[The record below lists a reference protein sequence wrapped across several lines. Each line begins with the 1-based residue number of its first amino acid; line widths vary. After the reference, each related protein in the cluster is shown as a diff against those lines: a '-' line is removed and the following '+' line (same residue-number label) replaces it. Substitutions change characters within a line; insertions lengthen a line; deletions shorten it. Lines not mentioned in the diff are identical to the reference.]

1 MEPLPAPTFPADPPG
16 RPCPNCGTPAES
28 GPFCADCGQRQS
40 EFRQPVHVL
49 ARDLLAEYFGFEGK
63 LWRTGVAL
71 LRPGFLTA
79 EYLDGRQRRY
89 ARPLRLYLTASLVF
103 FFTVTM
109 LDPGERLRRQ
119 ILGDED
125 PAEQT
130 VQEALGRAEADIE
143 KATARRAR
151 LAELAA
157 AGVTALPDSLGDG
170 EDEFVLKIGGRQVHS
185 ETLDQLKQIETRED
199 AARVIPGLV
208 QAAIA
213 RVPNA
218 MFLVLPVFAFL
229 LKLLYVRRRRYYGE
243 HLVFAFHVHAFWFCC
258 FTLVVLLGALLG
270 AVPGFDVVREE
281 GAAGGTLGWAG
292 PAADV
297 LSLLTMV
304 GLPVYTVLAM
314 RRVYGQGWGKTLAKA
329 WALGWAY
336 GFVLILTLVA
346 VALVTVVG

>member
-1 MEPLPAPTFPADPPG
+1 MEPLTAPPPRAAPPDP
-16 RPCPNCGTPAES
+16 RCPNCGAPAES
-28 GPFCADCGQRQS
+28 GPFCADCGQRQA

-49 ARDLLAEYFGFEGK
+49 AKDLLAEYFGFEGK
-63 LWRTGVAL
+63 LWRTVVAL

-103 FFTVTM
+103 FFTVTL

-130 VQEALGRAEADIE
+130 VQEALDRAEADVE
-143 KATARRAR
+143 EATERRAR
-151 LAELAA
+151 LAALAA
-157 AGVTALPDSLGDG
+157 AGVTALPDSLE
-170 EDEFVLKIGGRQVHS
+170 EDEFVLKIGGRQMHS
-185 ETLDQLKQIETRED
+185 EQLRQLKQIETRED
-199 AARVIPGLV
+199 AARVLPGLV
-208 QAAIA
+208 QGAIS

-229 LKLLYVRRRRYYGE
+229 LKGLYARRKRYYGE

-258 FTLVVLLGALLG
+258 FTLLAVLGAVLG
-270 AVPGFDVVREE
+270 DVPGFDVVRDGE
-281 GAAGGTLGWAG
+281 AKSGTLGWAG
-292 PAADV
+292 PAADALAFV
-297 LSLLTMV
+297 TMV

-314 RRVYGQGWGKTLAKA
+314 RRVYGQGWGKTLVKA
-329 WALGWAY
+329 WALWWAY
-336 GFVLILTLVA
+336 GVVLVLTLVG